1 MSSSFRLGIVV
12 AACWMAVMACLRL
25 PAREPDLVLSL
36 WDRPA
41 PGETRAQGPEH
52 RVEGRPRPYYQLT
65 EVTTPTLAVFQP
77 PVALRNGTAVLVC
90 PGGGLQRVAYE
101 HEGLEVAEW
110 LNAQGVT
117 ACVLKYRVPSPART
131 AAMDAQRA
139 LALIR
144 SRAADWNLD
153 PGSVGIL
160 GFSAGGEM
168 AAWVLAQ
175 GGERLY
181 PAVDAADQGSMRP
194 DFAALVYPG
203 GLLQRDG
210 SLKEAVSRGM
220 GAGWPPVFLVH
231 AFDDSSNESLVLA
244 QALKRT
250 GVPTELHLYAAGGH
264 GFGVRAT
271 GIPTGRWT
279 DRWSEWADQLGYLD
293 PAPIR
298 AFARRV
304 VSARAGAQAPPSFTE
319 AVPGATLEEAYRA
332 QHRTV
337 RAIAATDPIAGFKVA
352 AASAAAQKSMGIP
365 GPLTGVLFR
374 SGRLDGGESQ
384 VIPLRDGEA
393 VVVETEVGYITSVD
407 LSYEILT
414 DEQARGAVVSVVPVI
429 ELPRSFPSSGPPD
442 ARNAVAANVGS
453 HRYIVGRPVK
463 AEGFDP
469 DAVAIALKRDGV
481 VVNQAR
487 GGDVAGGQWH
497 NLRLALNSLTRQG
510 HVLPA
515 GSVILGG
522 AVGKIL
528 PGDRGSYEAD
538 FGTLGRIAFELK

>member
-1 MSSSFRLGIVV
+1 MPSPLRLGIVA
-12 AACWMAVMACLRL
+12 AACWMAVIAGPRL
-25 PAREPDLVLSL
+25 SAREPDVVLPL
-36 WDRPA
+36 WNGPA
-41 PGETRAQGPEH
+41 PGETRAQAPEH
-52 RVEGRPRPYYQLT
+52 RVEGRPRPFYQLT
-65 EVTTPTLAVFQP
+65 DVTVPELAVFQP
-77 PVALRNGTAVLVC
+77 PAALRNGTAVLVC

-117 ACVLKYRVPSPART
+117 AGVLKYRVPSPART
-131 AAMDAQRA
+131 AAIDAQRA

-144 SRAADWNLD
+144 SRAADWKVD
-153 PGSVGIL
+153 PNSVGIL

-181 PAVDAADQGSMRP
+181 PAVDAADEGALRP

-203 GLLQRDG
+203 GLIQRDG
-210 SLKEAVSRGM
+210 ALNEAVSRGM
-220 GAGWPPVFLVH
+220 GSGWPPVFLVH
-231 AFDDSSNESLVLA
+231 AFDDSSTESLAFA
-244 QALKRT
+244 QALKRA
-250 GVPTELHLYAAGGH
+250 GVPTELHLYTAGGH

-279 DRWSEWADQLGYLD
+279 DRWNEWADQWGYLD

-298 AFARRV
+298 DFARRV
-304 VSARAGAQAPPSFTE
+304 VSARAGAQPPPVFTE

-332 QHRTV
+332 QHRAV
-337 RAIAATDPIAGFKVA
+337 RAIGATDPVAGFKVA
-352 AASAAAQKSMGIP
+352 AASAAAQKSMGIQ

-374 SGRLDGGESQ
+374 SGRLDGTAPQG
-384 VIPLRDGEA
+384 IPLQGGEA
-393 VVVETEVGYITSVD
+393 VVVETEIGYITSVD
-407 LSYEILT
+407 LAYEILT
-414 DEQARGAVVSVVPVI
+414 DEQARGAVVSVVPII

-453 HRYIVGRPVK
+453 HRYIVGAPVK

-469 DAVAIALKRDGV
+469 DAVAISLKRDGV

-487 GGDVAGGQWH
+487 GADVAGGQWRT
-497 NLRLALNSLTRQG
+497 LRLALNSLTRQG

-528 PGDRGSYEAD
+528 PGERGSYEAD
-538 FGTLGRIAFELK
+538 FGTLGKIAFELK